1 MVKKGQCHSQGMF
14 QIQYAR
20 LVPVIPIMS
29 GQSVNVMFVI
39 QGIDKELTI
48 KFLAIYKPVYCQ
60 FKRRNVKL
68 P

>member
-1 MVKKGQCHSQGMF
+1 MF